1 MPDRRNADGIRP
13 VIEPA
18 TAGES
23 PPRPPPPPPICAR
36 ALTRLAW
43 STFYADLGLVVAVLD
58 LLDFLRRCGVGV
70 DLDLSAF
77 ELGLDFSFPPLG
89 SPDDVSIS
97 VEQRA
102 LDAVRNFAG
111 GRQDVDIH

>member
-1 MPDRRNADGIRP
+1 MPFGIRP

-43 STFYADLGLVVAVLD
+43 STFYADLGLVAAVLD

-89 SPDDVSIS
+89 SPDDVAIS